1 MSNQK
6 QNNRPRGPMGHGM
19 RGGGEKAKD
28 FKGTMKKLF
37 NYIKPFKFT
46 FHHCQCRGH
55 LCGVSLCLC
64 HLFLCKAR
72 KTH

>member
-37 NYIKPFKFT
+37 NYIKPFKIGRAS
-46 FHHCQCRGH
+46 CRER
-55 LCGVSLCLC
+55 V
-64 HLFLCKAR
+64 
-72 KTH
+72 

>member
-37 NYIKPFKFT
+37 NYIKPYSNWNYL
-46 FHHCQCRGH
+46 CRCLRMYYGH
-55 LCGVSLCLC
+55 W
-64 HLFLCKAR
+64 
-72 KTH
+72 T

>member
-37 NYIKPFKFT
+37 DYIKPFKFT
-46 FHHCQCRGH
+46 FLSWNYLCRCLRMYYGH
-55 LCGVSLCLC
+55 W
-64 HLFLCKAR
+64 
-72 KTH
+72 T

>member
-37 NYIKPFKFT
+37 NYT
-46 FHHCQCRGH
+46 N
-55 LCGVSLCLC
+55 LLNLLS
-64 HLFLCKAR
+64 
-72 KTH
+72 

>member
-37 NYIKPFKFT
+37 NYIKPYKFENNEA
-46 FHHCQCRGH
+46 FYK
-55 LCGVSLCLC
+55 V
-64 HLFLCKAR
+64 LFPYADK
-72 KTH
+72 

>member
-6 QNNRPRGPMGHGM
+6 QSNRPRGPMGHGM

-46 FHHCQCRGH
+46 FLIGILLCR
-55 LCGVSLCLC
+55 CLC
-64 HLFLCKAR
+64 MYYGHW
-72 KTH
+72 T